1 MLIADLGDGLTRKFV
16 MHANGTKLARGF
28 AADAPTGSNEK
39 LLFFYAVTD
48 AV

>member
-1 MLIADLGDGLTRKFV
+1 MLIADLGDGFKFV
-16 MHANGTKLARGF
+16 MHASGTKLARGF